1 MPLPL
6 NNSKVQIIFY
16 EVPQVDEII
25 NLTESSLGLNLNT
38 IFKSVRNGAGETQLP
53 TLSTFDTYSGSISA
67 NYKTSFLADYV
78 DIPSQFTLFSTND
91 GLGTGTGTV
100 TIFANFTNALFL
112 LETGSNT
119 TTAEIIITNKTAGS
133 TPTSGGNII
142 NLTWDGATDD
152 NGISGYQLQ
161 WTTSTATPWSP
172 IISVPHDPNY
182 GLNTT
187 TSGGGFYN
195 HSATQLV
202 DHIFRIRIVDSS
214 GQYSDYKYITAG
226 VNSDVILISNTST
239 TSASLACVAHTLV
252 PINPI
257 LLEPLSSS
265 NLIVVNATYVKQTDS
280 SIFHGYSKYWRIL
293 LSDVEYGCKVEPNGL
308 ITEVVACSIIPN
320 TLSYNSA
327 LISSGLTL
335 TSVVTNGPVC
345 NLNPNTSVFFTGTL
359 GVGTIIYRDVD
370 DAGVLSNPLPGANK
384 YYIIG
389 SSIVKISSS
398 PTGKVLSIQSYSTTC
413 PPVRDICCFV
423 KGTKISMSDN
433 TIKNIEDV
441 KIGDIVV
448 TYNEETKE
456 QEPGEVNGIAS
467 PLKSNIVEYKLSN
480 DVTIKSTTCHPY
492 WVVNKGWSSFNPL
505 LTKKLY
511 DFNAEQIEENDT
523 LLTIDNKE
531 VIVDKITELI
541 TKKVMTYNL
550 QILGNHTYYANGVL
564 VHNKTDPNDL
574 TQPTCFTDVFNPGGN
589 FNEGGN

>member
-1 MPLPL
+1 L
-6 NNSKVQIIFY
+6 
-16 EVPQVDEII
+16 
-25 NLTESSLGLNLNT
+25 
-38 IFKSVRNGAGETQLP
+38 
-53 TLSTFDTYSGSISA
+53 
-67 NYKTSFLADYV
+67 
-78 DIPSQFTLFSTND
+78 
-91 GLGTGTGTV
+91 
-100 TIFANFTNALFL
+100 
-112 LETGSNT
+112 
-119 TTAEIIITNKTAGS
+119 
-133 TPTSGGNII
+133 
-142 NLTWDGATDD
+142 
-152 NGISGYQLQ
+152 
-161 WTTSTATPWSP
+161 
-172 IISVPHDPNY
+172 
-182 GLNTT
+182 
-187 TSGGGFYN
+187 
-195 HSATQLV
+195 
-202 DHIFRIRIVDSS
+202 
-214 GQYSDYKYITAG
+214 
-226 VNSDVILISNTST
+226 NSDVILISNTST
-239 TSASLACVAHTLV
+239 TSASLACVAHPLV

-293 LSDVEYGCKVEPNGL
+293 LSDVEYGCQVEPDGL

-511 DFNAEQIEENDT
+511 DFNVEQIKENDT